1 MDSGAGPLHGSARR
15 GHSESRKADDM
26 VTSSI
31 KADTGGWVGL
41 IVDARGASC
50 GDDLAPVTTHD
61 DGVDAAPATG

>member
-15 GHSESRKADDM
+15 DHSESRKADDM

-41 IVDARGASC
+41 IVDAHEASF
-50 GDDLAPVTTHD
+50 GDDLALVTTHD
-61 DGVDAAPATG
+61 HGGDPAPATG

>member
-1 MDSGAGPLHGSARR
+1 
-15 GHSESRKADDM
+15 M